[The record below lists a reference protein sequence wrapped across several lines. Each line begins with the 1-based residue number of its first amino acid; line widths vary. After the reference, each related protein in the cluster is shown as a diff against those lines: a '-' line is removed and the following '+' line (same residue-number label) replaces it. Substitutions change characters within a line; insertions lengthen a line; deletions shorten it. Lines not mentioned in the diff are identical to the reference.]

1 MLAEQSK
8 TDRALD
14 LVSGLQ
20 PNPRT
25 IAMRFSIAAA
35 REEWDAV
42 RNLVDNYLDAF
53 PETERDFVLAVR
65 TRADVELASAQQ
77 RRSLMEAVPSRFQG
91 DARASI
97 VLAQAARVHGWDD
110 LANAYFTAAGAA
122 LANGDGRFASR
133 LSIAEEAM
141 ARHETAHARR
151 QPELLREQYSAMVQG
166 AAGRRHYA
174 HVSDRDVE
182 AAAERIGG
190 VMAGIINSS
199 PVRSEPAP

>member
-42 RNLVDNYLDAF
+42 RNLADNYLDAF

-110 LANAYFTAAGAA
+110 LA
-122 LANGDGRFASR
+122 RIIR
-133 LSIAEEAM
+133 
-141 ARHETAHARR
+141 ETA
-151 QPELLREQYSAMVQG
+151 
-166 AAGRRHYA
+166 
-174 HVSDRDVE
+174 
-182 AAAERIGG
+182 
-190 VMAGIINSS
+190 
-199 PVRSEPAP
+199 